1 MPVATAT
8 RSCLF
13 WCQRNTSASDFSTK
27 HTSILVVNSHWASS
41 PDSAYRLL
49 VSVVEISSSVLVVAF
64 LELDVLVAVC
74 WETWVVQNSA
84 ALEEEVLTMR
94 VTAKAINEA
103 AVALNAALVL
113 LVEEGE
119 EVAEEAFCRMAFL
132 VVAVVQGE
140 WFFVMAV

>member
-1 MPVATAT
+1 
-8 RSCLF
+8 
-13 WCQRNTSASDFSTK
+13 
-27 HTSILVVNSHWASS
+27 
-41 PDSAYRLL
+41 
-49 VSVVEISSSVLVVAF
+49 VVEISSSVLVVAF

-119 EVAEEAFCRMAFL
+119 EVAEEAFCRVAFL